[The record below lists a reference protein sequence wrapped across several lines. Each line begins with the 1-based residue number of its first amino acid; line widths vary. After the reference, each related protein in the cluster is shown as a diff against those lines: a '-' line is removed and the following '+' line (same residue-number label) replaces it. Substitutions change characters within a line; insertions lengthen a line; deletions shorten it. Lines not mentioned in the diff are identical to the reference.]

1 MNSEK
6 AMSSRRRRVLG
17 TLPVVFALG
26 LLCLVGTGGQ
36 VAAQGDAPTD
46 PAQDEG
52 QSAQEGTGEG
62 DAEGGGD
69 AGDIGE
75 SGALGA
81 DAEGSGQS
89 GDALEAP
96 SVDDIDEMLR
106 GEEEIFGA
114 FETYAYDPGERR
126 DPFRSLLIIRE
137 APELQGPR
145 PEGVP
150 GLLIDEISLIGIVK
164 TPKGYVAQVQAAD
177 RQKSFLLHE
186 GEQLFDGE
194 VLSIEGNEV
203 VFKQIVR
210 DPTAVKPFRERVKI
224 LNPS

>member
-1 MNSEK
+1 
-6 AMSSRRRRVLG
+6 MSSSYRDLLRVAGFGALSLLLAAG
-17 TLPVVFALG
+17 TI
-26 LLCLVGTGGQ
+26 
-36 VAAQGDAPTD
+36 AAQGGSPAPS
-46 PAQDEG
+46 QDKAAESASEG
-52 QSAQEGTGEG
+52 STSGEVEGAGS
-62 DAEGGGD
+62 AEGRE
-69 AGDIGE
+69 E
-75 SGALGA
+75 S
-81 DAEGSGQS
+81 
-89 GDALEAP
+89 LEAP

-106 GEEEIFGA
+106 GEEEIFGT

-126 DPFRSLLIIRE
+126 DPFRSLLVTRE
-137 APELQGPR
+137 APEMEGPR

-150 GLLIDEISLIGIVK
+150 GLLIDEINLIGIIR

-194 VLSIEGNEV
+194 VLSIEENEV

-210 DPTAVKPFRERVKI
+210 DPTAIKPFRERVKI